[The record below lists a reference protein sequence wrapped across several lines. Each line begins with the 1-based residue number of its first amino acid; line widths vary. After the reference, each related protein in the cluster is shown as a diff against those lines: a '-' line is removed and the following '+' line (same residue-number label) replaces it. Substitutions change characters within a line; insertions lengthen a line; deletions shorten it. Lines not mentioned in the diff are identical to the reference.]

1 MPPTTA
7 PSSRCSSRDRT
18 DAVVREVNEILTATP
33 GVYSTAAFAGLD
45 GATLTN
51 ASNDGAIFSV
61 FKPFAERDAQGL
73 TADVILASIN
83 KRLATIDD
91 AFVITILPPPING
104 IGNAG
109 GFKMMLEDKNNLGP
123 AASRPRHRNLRQ
135 RPMRTHAWQVCSR

>member
-61 FKPFAERDAQGL
+61 FKPRSDRCRCARGERDPYRDTRCL
-73 TADVILASIN
+73 LDS
-83 KRLATIDD
+83 RLCRTGWGDTDECLQRRRHLLGVQAE
-91 AFVITILPPPING
+91 
-104 IGNAG
+104 IG
-109 GFKMMLEDKNNLGP
+109 
-123 AASRPRHRNLRQ
+123 
-135 RPMRTHAWQVCSR
+135 PMPLCAR